1 MSSYL
6 PTSNFSKGPRLSF
19 ISKDVIHVPMFQRN
33 KVLHSTETIGKHS
46 MLHGFNKFHTT
57 N

>member
-6 PTSNFSKGPRLSF
+6 PTANFSKGPRLSF

-33 KVLHSTETIGKHS
+33 KVLHSTETVGKHN
-46 MLHGFNKFHTT
+46 MLHG
-57 N
+57 